1 MAGPVYG
8 GQGITGSL
16 RGQPTNVYELQAGQA
31 SLVPSG
37 QWYYEGGPYCAY
49 QELDIV
55 TGIWRSIGNDPRAG
69 RTIRSDGNNFRIVN
83 QSGCVIGALLTNKGS
98 GYTSAPT
105 VTDAT
110 TGATYLPIIG
120 GAIATTVTVSNGGT
134 NYTYPPNVSFS
145 APGPYGIQ
153 ATGYAVLTSGV
164 VSSIVVTDQ
173 GGGYVD
179 PPTVTLTNDPREGL
193 NNTTIGSGAT
203 AYSTLTGAQTITG
216 ILVLD
221 HGNPVTALP
230 TITISGGG
238 GASGAATPIMCWA
251 ITAYT
256 VTASGTGYTGT
267 VEVTGLGGFPSG
279 NAAYTNPTTQ
289 SNILRTRRASI
300 LAGLTTTFANITATG
315 QTVYDGGIYPGVP
328 SALVISQTSITA
340 AGLASL
346 GFSVGGVNDC
356 YRLFAS

>member
-8 GQGITGSL
+8 GQGVTGSL

-31 SLVPSG
+31 TLVPSG

-105 VTDAT
+105 VSDIT
-110 TGATYLPIIG
+110 TGATYLAIVG
-120 GAIATTVTVSNGGT
+120 GAINTTVVVSNGGS
-134 NYTYPPNVSFS
+134 NYTYPPTVSFS
-145 APGPYGIQ
+145 APGANGIQ
-153 ATGYAVLTSGV
+153 ATGYATLTSGV
-164 VSSIVVTDQ
+164 VTSITVVDQ
-173 GGGYVD
+173 GAGYVN

-203 AYSTLTGAQTITG
+203 AYATVTGAQTITG
-216 ILVLD
+216 VLVLD
-221 HGNPVTALP
+221 HGNPVTSIP
-230 TITISGGG
+230 TISFTGGG
-238 GASGAATPIMCWA
+238 GSAAAATAIMCWA
-251 ITAYT
+251 LTGYT
-256 VTASGTGYTGT
+256 VSGSGTGYTGA
-267 VEVTGLGGFPSG
+267 VEITGLGGFPATV
-279 NAAYTNPTTQ
+279 AAYLNPTTQ
-289 SNILRTRRASI
+289 ANILRTRRASI
-300 LAGLTTTFANITATG
+300 LAGLTTTVGNVTTG
-315 QTVYDGGIYPGVP
+315 GATVYDGGIYPGVP
-328 SALVISQTSITA
+328 S
-340 AGLASL
+340 SL
-346 GFSVGGVNDC
+346 ILSSNAPTTVATIAFTVGGVNDN

>member
-8 GQGITGSL
+8 GQGVTGSL

-83 QSGCVIGALLTNKGS
+83 QSGSVIGALLTNKGS
-98 GYTSAPT
+98 GYTSNPT

-110 TGATYLPIIG
+110 SAAVYVPIIG
-120 GAIATTVTVSNGGT
+120 GAVGTTITVSNGGA

-145 APGPYGIQ
+145 APGPTGIQ
-153 ATGYAVLTSGV
+153 ATGYATLTAGV
-164 VSSIVVTDQ
+164 VSSITVIDQ
-173 GGGYVD
+173 GAGYVN
-179 PPTVTLTNDPREGL
+179 PPTITLTNDPREGL
-193 NNTTIGSGAT
+193 NGTTIGSGAT
-203 AYSTLTGAQTITG
+203 AYCTLTGAQTITG
-216 ILVLD
+216 ILVVD
-221 HGNPVTALP
+221 HGNPVTTLP

-251 ITAYT
+251 ITAYA
-256 VTASGTGYTGT
+256 VTTSGTGYTGA
-267 VEVTGLGGFPSG
+267 VEITGLGGFPATV
-279 NAAYTNPTTQ
+279 AAYLNPTTQ
-289 SNILRTRRASI
+289 ANILRTRRASI
-300 LAGLTTTFANITATG
+300 LAGLTTTVGNVTTG
-315 QTVYDGGIYPGVP
+315 GATVYDGGIYPGVP
-328 SALVISQTSITA
+328 S
-340 AGLASL
+340 SL
-346 GFSVGGVNDC
+346 ILSSNAPTTVATIAFTVGGVNDN